1 MKFLKLD
8 LTSPQKLKLRKG
20 LKIRINKKN
29 MSGKGIGLLV
39 EPDKFDTILK
49 TFDSDR
55 GMMFKLSPDEID
67 VNENPEMI
75 EDEEVSD
82 EIMGNG
88 LFKKAKKFG
97 RSKVGKQASRIIKK
111 KAIDTLEGM
120 GAHMEGEGIKKTLK
134 KFGRSKAGKQA
145 SRVIKKKAIDALEGM
160 GAHKDEDI
168 EGEGYHGEGN
178 IFKKIKKGAKKAGKQ
193 TGRTIS
199 KASKQTGRTISKA
212 SKQVGRKI
220 RGIDKKDIENAL
232 KKAGKFYGENI
243 KDTQLGEDLREAVK
257 VGATTAILA
266 GITAISANPTTAPLG
281 PPLLFVF
288 ENYGD
293 EGLDY
298 AIKKV
303 GLGLRGDGLRAG
315 SGLRAGGG
323 LRARGD
329 GLRAGAGV
337 ELQDRSTIP
346 NFLLKKQKGL
356 NIPISKI
363 SKETEGSGVHIMGN
377 GQIFGNIAP
386 PSARL
391 PKPRKTV
398 RVSNLNK
405 SV

>member
-55 GMMFKLSPDEID
+55 GMMFELSPDEID

-111 KAIDTLEGM
+111 KAIDALEGM

-160 GAHKDEDI
+160 GAHKDEEI

-178 IFKKIKKGAKKAGKQ
+178 IFKKIKKGAKKVGK
-193 TGRTIS
+193 
-199 KASKQTGRTISKA
+199 KTGRTISKA

-303 GLGLRGDGLRAG
+303 GLGLRAGGDGLRAGGDGLRAG

-337 ELQDRSTIP
+337 ELQDRATIP